1 MVSLTEL
8 YNVKESTFSEVGKD
22 RDPARGNKGKSSER
36 DFYFKDGEPD
46 PVTGKI
52 TSTVTYLPSYKRMV
66 ADLKAEVQDMEELS
80 EKNPQ
85 DLVLSEILKDLDKL
99 YHKFRTHVNNKHKND

>member
-8 YNVKESTFSEVGKD
+8 YNIKESTFSEVGKD

-36 DFYFKDGEPD
+36 DHYLVHGEPD

-52 TSTVTYLPSYKRMV
+52 TSTVKYLPSYKRMV
-66 ADLKAEVQDMEELS
+66 ADLKAEVQDMEKLS

-85 DLVLSEILKDLDKL
+85 DLVLSEVLKDLDKL
-99 YHKFRTHVNNKHKND
+99 YNKFRTHVNNKYNE

>member
-8 YNVKESTFSEVGKD
+8 YNIKESTFNEVGKD

-36 DFYFKDGEPD
+36 DFYLKDTEPD

-52 TSTVTYLPSYKRMV
+52 TSKVTYLPSYKRMV
-66 ADLKAEVQDMEELS
+66 SDLKAEVQDMEKLS
-80 EKNPQ
+80 EKNPN
-85 DLVLSEILKDLDKL
+85 DIVLYNLFVDLDKL
-99 YHKFRTHVNNKHKND
+99 YNTFRTHVNNKHNG

>member
-8 YNVKESTFSEVGKD
+8 YNVKESTFNEVGKD

-36 DFYFKDGEPD
+36 DFYLKDTEPD

-52 TSTVTYLPSYKRMV
+52 TSKVTYLPSYKRMV
-66 ADLKAEVQDMEELS
+66 SDLKAEVQDMEKLS

-85 DLVLSEILKDLDKL
+85 DLVLYNTFKELKEL
-99 YHKFRTHVNNKHKND
+99 YNNFRTHVNNKYNE

>member
-8 YNVKESTFSEVGKD
+8 YNVKELTFNEVGKD
-22 RDPARGNKGKSSER
+22 RDPARGNKGKSSEK

-52 TSTVTYLPSYKRMV
+52 TSKVTYLPSYKRMV
-66 ADLKAEVQDMEELS
+66 ADLKAEVQDMEKLS
-80 EKNPQ
+80 EKNPN
-85 DLVLSEILKDLDKL
+85 DIVLYNTFIELKKL
-99 YHKFRTHVNNKHKND
+99 YHTFRTHVNNKHND

>member
-36 DFYFKDGEPD
+36 DFYLKDTEPD

-52 TSTVTYLPSYKRMV
+52 TSKVTYLPSYKRMV
-66 ADLKAEVQDMEELS
+66 ADLKAEVQDMEKLS

-85 DLVLSEILKDLDKL
+85 DLVLYNTFKELKEL
-99 YHKFRTHVNNKHKND
+99 YNKFRTHVRKNYE

>member
-8 YNVKESTFSEVGKD
+8 YNIKESTFNEVGKD

-36 DFYFKDGEPD
+36 DFYLKDTEPD

-52 TSTVTYLPSYKRMV
+52 TSKVTYLPSYKRMV
-66 ADLKAEVQDMEELS
+66 ADLKAEVQDMEKLS

-85 DLVLSEILKDLDKL
+85 DLVLYNTFKELKEL
-99 YHKFRTHVNNKHKND
+99 YNKFRTHVNNKHND

>member
-8 YNVKESTFSEVGKD
+8 YNIKESTFNEVGKD
-22 RDPARGNKGKSSER
+22 RDPARGNKGKSSE
-36 DFYFKDGEPD
+36 KDYYLKDLEPD

-66 ADLKAEVQDMEELS
+66 ADLKAEVQDMEKLS

-85 DLVLSEILKDLDKL
+85 DLVLYNTFKELKEL
-99 YHKFRTHVNNKHKND
+99 YNNFRTHVNNKYNE

>member
-36 DFYFKDGEPD
+36 DFYLKDTEPD

-52 TSTVTYLPSYKRMV
+52 TSKVTYLPSYKRMV
-66 ADLKAEVQDMEELS
+66 ADLKAEVQDMEKLW

-85 DLVLSEILKDLDKL
+85 DVVLYNIFMELKEL
-99 YHKFRTHVNNKHKND
+99 YDKFRTYVNNKHNG

>member
-22 RDPARGNKGKSSER
+22 RDPARGNKGKSSE
-36 DFYFKDGEPD
+36 KDYYLKDLEPD

-66 ADLKAEVQDMEELS
+66 ADLKAEVQDMEKLS

-85 DLVLSEILKDLDKL
+85 DLVLYNTFKELKEL
-99 YHKFRTHVNNKHKND
+99 YNNFRTHVNNKYNE